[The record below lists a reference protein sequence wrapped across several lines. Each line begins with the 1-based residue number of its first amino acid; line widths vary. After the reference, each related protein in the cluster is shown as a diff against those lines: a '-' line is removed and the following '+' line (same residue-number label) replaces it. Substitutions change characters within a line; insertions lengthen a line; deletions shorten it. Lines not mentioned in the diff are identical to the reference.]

1 MYRVDASAQ
10 SHILSPK
17 YVSKTPNSGDETV
30 FVSEIPSQLTKL
42 HLQDTGES
50 QNLRNSAH
58 WRNECWF
65 ISFCSAYFQNA
76 ICQDWYVMSQ
86 QDNTDSNRICSSGD
100 ETWQEAWPPNARQAT
115 LGRKQPDNEWVLDF
129 ISESDNKDF
138 VTKKPKGKRA
148 CGGRRARASSAR
160 HKARTRARRA
170 RAGVARARASRAL
183 VGRARLVGGGAG
195 VQCSTRGI
203 ARAGWGGVAR
213 APVARA
219 PPGARDR
226 GGAHKNVGP
235 PLLSDAVRVLRSDSA
250 GGRGIAGVGGAKR
263 GD

>member
-1 MYRVDASAQ
+1 M
-10 SHILSPK
+10 
-17 YVSKTPNSGDETV
+17 
-30 FVSEIPSQLTKL
+30 
-42 HLQDTGES
+42 
-50 QNLRNSAH
+50 QNLRNSVH

-160 HKARTRARRA
+160 HQARTRARRA
-170 RAGVARARASRAL
+170 RACVARARASRAL

-195 VQCSTRGI
+195 VQCSTQGI
-203 ARAGWGGVAR
+203 ARPRGGRRACASRAAGRAR
-213 APVARA
+213 P
-219 PPGARDR
+219 

-235 PLLSDAVRVLRSDSA
+235 PLLSDAVRVIRSDSA